1 MFTHWLFFVTYENIK
16 TINYVIKSL
25 KMSLSSYW
33 YINILDILLNN
44 RMKIKVNLLVA
55 VTVSECVPFENEN
68 DELVFREPW
77 FFCRRIFLPFRSFS
91 LPTLLLLLLFWL
103 LLLFELVYA
112 VSSSLLS
119 YSSLYVKVVAALLIE
134 YCFSSRLGCK
144 KGS

>member
-55 VTVSECVPFENEN
+55 VTVTEWVPFENEN

-112 VSSSLLS
+112 ASSSLLS

-134 YCFSSRLGCK
+134 YCFSSRLWCK
-144 KGS
+144 TVW

>member
-1 MFTHWLFFVTYENIK
+1 MFTNWLFFVIYENIK
-16 TINYVIKSL
+16 MINYVIKSL
-25 KMSLSSYW
+25 KMSHCSYW
-33 YINILDILLNN
+33 YINILDIILNN